1 MAIGDWRIR
10 GPAHL
15 DRLIRVDAVA
25 EIWLIAVDLG
35 VSSSRM
41 PGGRVKRGRAITTG
55 RRAADERYTTIA

>member
-1 MAIGDWRIR
+1 MAMVTGASAGLHISI
-10 GPAHL
+10 A
-15 DRLIRVDAVA
+15 LIRVDAVA